1 MLIPIFNYNL
11 NMSQKVV
18 LAYSGGL
25 DTSIILKYL
34 IHEKNCQVIAY
45 MADLGQKC
53 DFEAAREKALLLGAE
68 AVEIVDLR
76 EDFLLNYIQPAI
88 RANLK
93 YEGRYLLGTALAR
106 PVTALGQVAI
116 AKKYNANILA
126 HGATGK
132 GNDQIRFEFIYRT
145 MMPKAQIFAPWK
157 DSEFLEKFKGRDDLL
172 KYAEDHN
179 IPVKQTKKEPWS
191 TDDNMLHISY
201 EAGMLEDPMAIPRPS
216 MFEMTKSPQE
226 SPDQDSYLEL
236 EFKAGNPIK
245 LKLIKSFATTEMGI
259 AEKIEYG
266 ESINEPLAIFQ
277 KLNEIGAN
285 NGIGRIDLVESRYV
299 GMKSRGVYET
309 PAGTILFTAHQDLEA
324 LCLDREVIRRNLH
337 TSIDLAERVYS
348 GYWVSPERELMQK
361 DIDNSQGAVNGFV
374 RLSLY
379 KGNITVIGRYSPNSL
394 YSEKIASMHEAGG
407 YDQTL
412 ARGFIDINVL
422 RLQNYWNQK
431 ETLK

>member
-1 MLIPIFNYNL
+1 MLRFIYYYT
-11 NMSQKVV
+11 MSQKVV

-34 IHEKNCQVIAY
+34 IKEKNCQVIAY

-53 DFEAAREKALLLGAE
+53 DFDAAREKALLLGAE

-93 YEGRYLLGTALAR
+93 YEGRYLLGTSLAR

-145 MMPKAQIFAPWK
+145 IMPEAQIFAPWK
-157 DSEFLEKFKGRDDLL
+157 DEEFLAKFKGRDDLL
-172 KYAEDHN
+172 KYAEEN
-179 IPVKQTKKEPWS
+179 KIPVKQTKKEPWS

-201 EAGMLEDPMAIPRPS
+201 EAGMLEDPIAIPRSS
-216 MFEMTKSPQE
+216 MFEMTTSPQDA
-226 SPDQDSYLEL
+226 PDQETFLEL
-236 EFKAGNPIK
+236 EFKAGNPSS
-245 LKLIKSFATTEMGI
+245 LKLIKSFTTTELGI
-259 AEKIEYG
+259 AEDIKYG
-266 ESINEPLAIFQ
+266 ETITDPLAIFQ
-277 KLNEIGAN
+277 KLNEIGSA

-379 KGNITVIGRYSPNSL
+379 KGNITVAGRYSPNSL

-431 ETLK
+431 NKI